1 MTIQPHDF
9 SRPPSLHP
17 ETRANLVQW
26 LKRANSHLA
35 EMITGFGLELSI
47 RFDDC
52 STAWPIEALQ
62 EWSDKTIAY
71 RVKLPEGSATSVVA
85 VPNPLAQ
92 ILIGIL
98 LGEQPAAWPAD
109 RDLTPAEESVG
120 EFLVGKIAES
130 LNCTWTGDSVIEMQ
144 LFQREPNL
152 RRTRCFRFKEPF
164 IVCRATMTTAL
175 GEAQW
180 CWIMSHDFLAEL
192 FGRSRRS
199 RKVAEKT
206 PRLQLESMARD
217 MTTRVT
223 VRLGG
228 VQLSAPQL
236 AELQIGDLVVLGQ
249 KTTEPL
255 RAMVSGKPRFLGWP
269 GRVGGRQAFE
279 IASETGSRDR
289 TGDGTASISLLQT
302 AERHEQL
309 AMRIAT
315 QAAAEF
321 SGGTQ

>member
-9 SRPPSLHP
+9 SRPPTLHP
-17 ETRANLVQW
+17 ETRTNLVQW
-26 LKRANSHLA
+26 LTRANSQLA
-35 EMITGFGLELSI
+35 EIITGFGLELSI

-52 STAWPIEALQ
+52 LTAWPIDSLQ
-62 EWSDKTIAY
+62 GWSEKTIAF
-71 RVKLPEGSATSVVA
+71 RVKLPQGSAVSMIA

-130 LNCTWTGDSVIEMQ
+130 LSCTWTGDSPIDLQ

-152 RRTRCFRFKEPF
+152 RRTRCFRFREPF
-164 IVCRATMTTAL
+164 VVCRATMTTSL

-180 CWIMSHDFLAEL
+180 CWMMSHEFLTEL
-192 FGRSRRS
+192 FGKSRAS
-199 RKVAEKT
+199 RNHVQIS
-206 PRLQLESMARD
+206 PRQQLESMARE
-217 MTTRVT
+217 MTTQVI

-236 AELQIGDLVVLGQ
+236 AELRVGDLVVLGQ

-269 GRVGGRQAFE
+269 GRVGNRQAFE
-279 IASETGSRDR
+279 IASDSGHRERLAESASSTET
-289 TGDGTASISLLQT
+289 
-302 AERHEQL
+302 
-309 AMRIAT
+309 AMNREKA
-315 QAAAEF
+315 
-321 SGGTQ
+321 